1 MTNNTSSYAAQI
13 VRGTNKCSSGGE
25 LIEKLDRR
33 VANDARLRE
42 KITFFLLKDPFPDP
56 EEGFVDPLNWPQV
69 LFIAGPDIA
78 RDPEVI
84 LRTVISALGIATTWY
99 GSIYPF
105 LSNSKLL
112 EKATEAMELSDAGMP
127 VDLSWLSEMSIPLFL
142 TFIALQASHEV
153 AHLAVAKSKKFEI
166 SVPTV
171 VPSILSGITSSI
183 TTLKSSPK
191 NRQELLEFAVAGPL
205 TGMICSIFVL
215 SYGLILTATADPS
228 TVQSFPGLPLAI
240 LRQSSLGGGLID
252 IFLGNGVL
260 NVPASAEAAQALA
273 STMIAL
279 HPLAVAGFFG
289 LLVNALALVPVGR
302 TDGGRVSMALFG
314 RSGTQA
320 VTFVSLLL
328 MFALG
333 FSGSDLLLFYF
344 GFVVFAQSELEI
356 PLRNEID
363 DVDLSRV
370 FVASFAMFLML
381 LTLIP
386 MQ

>member
-1 MTNNTSSYAAQI
+1 MQV
-13 VRGTNKCSSGGE
+13 VRGTNKCKTGVE

-33 VANDARLRE
+33 VANDARVRE
-42 KITFFLLKDPFPDP
+42 KISFFLLKDPFPDP
-56 EEGFVDPLNWPQV
+56 EEEFLDPLNWPQV
-69 LFIAGPDIA
+69 LFIAGPNVA

-84 LRTVISALGIATTWY
+84 LRTVISALGIATCWY

-112 EKATEAMELSDAGMP
+112 DKATEAMELSDAGMP
-127 VDLSWLSEMSIPLFL
+127 VDLSWLSDMSIPLFL
-142 TFIALQASHEV
+142 TFIALQVCHEV
-153 AHLAVAKSKKFEI
+153 AHLVVAKSKTFEI
-166 SVPTV
+166 SVPTL

-183 TTLKSSPK
+183 TTLKTSPM
-191 NRQELLEFAVAGPL
+191 NRQDLLEFAVAGPL
-205 TGMICSIFVL
+205 TGMICSILVL
-215 SYGLILTATADPS
+215 SFGLMMTATADPT

-240 LRQSSLGGGLID
+240 LRQSSLGGGLVD

-260 NVPASAEAAQALA
+260 NVPASAEGAQTLA
-273 STMIAL
+273 STLIAL
-279 HPLAVAGFFG
+279 HPLAVAGFLS
-289 LLVNALALVPVGR
+289 LLVNALALIPAGR

-314 RSGTQA
+314 RSSTQA
-320 VTFVSLLL
+320 VTFVSLLF
-328 MFALG
+328 MFISG

-344 GFVVFAQSELEI
+344 GFVVLAQSELEI

-363 DVDLSRV
+363 DVDVSRA
-370 FVASFAMFLML
+370 FVAAFAFFLML